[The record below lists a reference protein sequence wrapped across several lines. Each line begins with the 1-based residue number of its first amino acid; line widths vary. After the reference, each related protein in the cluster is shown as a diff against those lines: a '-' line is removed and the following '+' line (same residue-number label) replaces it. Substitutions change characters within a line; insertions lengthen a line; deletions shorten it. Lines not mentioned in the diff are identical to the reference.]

1 MGLTGAPV
9 SQPIYAIDF
18 VATAATGV
26 AMNDAGDVVG
36 TSHPDTGCGSTCL
49 PPLETVVWKHGVRIV
64 LPGLPGRPAVQAY
77 GMNSASWVVGSAAPS
92 VPGFDDHAV
101 VWKPVG
107 GGYQAIDLGVLPGTT
122 RSVGIGIDDSN
133 RAVGYSTTTG
143 FPPTTKSFLW
153 TEADGLVDLT
163 AAGFPDTPVAISPGG
178 TVATSDHWYVLGDL
192 GSVKALASPPAGFGV
207 QPTPTA
213 INDQGDQARFLVSFK
228 RGEPRVSVPVPPRR
242 NLAADLVRGDGP
254 PCHRTEWDRSP
265 VPGTSPPPSEGRG

>member
-1 MGLTGAPV
+1 
-9 SQPIYAIDF
+9 
-18 VATAATGV
+18 
-26 AMNDAGDVVG
+26 MNDRGDVAG
-36 TSHPDTGCGSTCL
+36 TSHPDTGCGSSCL

-64 LPGLPGRPAVQAY
+64 LPGLPGRPAIQAN

-107 GGYQAIDLGVLPGTT
+107 AGYQAIDLGVLPGTT
-122 RSVGIGIDDSN
+122 RSAGIGIDDSN

-192 GSVKALASPPAGFGV
+192 GSVKSLASPPAGFGV

-213 INDQGDQARFLVSFK
+213 INDQGDQARFLVSFNSGISCIRSGTTTPE
-228 RGEPRVSVPVPPRR
+228 RGSRSRSRGRATLPPTGW
-242 NLAADLVRGDGP
+242 A
-254 PCHRTEWDRSP
+254 RSP
-265 VPGTSPPPSEGRG
+265 MPGTSPPPSVAKG